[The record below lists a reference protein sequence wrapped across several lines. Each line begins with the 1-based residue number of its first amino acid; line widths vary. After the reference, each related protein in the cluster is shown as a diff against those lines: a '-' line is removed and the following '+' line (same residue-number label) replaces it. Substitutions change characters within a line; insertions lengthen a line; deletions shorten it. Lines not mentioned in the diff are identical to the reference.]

1 MPKSHVF
8 NTIKNSH
15 DNMEEWSLFLERGK
29 KDLDISQLI
38 FKNHQDYEIG
48 AYFAQQA
55 LEKHLKAYFLRTKVI
70 EKPKDLGHYQ
80 IYHILTL
87 VETHFK
93 GIKRSTNKSNPF
105 YLVIEYVTNIITHL
119 KKLFNSIKKN
129 DEKLIHW
136 WKYSIK
142 IEESI
147 DDEDYKK
154 IIDSMSGLSEKLEK
168 SFGNYIEQTF
178 TPEILKQLPDEI
190 RSVAEKMENTST
202 KLKNK
207 EIILQ
212 QELKEF
218 ENLVIKIIQLQR
230 QGKIKGNIPIVD
242 LEKLLIVYY
251 VLTNYIDLIMRTHPH
266 NIIGRY
272 PRIIED
278 GISST
283 QLYQKH
289 KKGVCN
295 LIMDVRE
302 SCNEIE
308 MKIKNN

>member
-1 MPKSHVF
+1 
-8 NTIKNSH
+8 
-15 DNMEEWSLFLERGK
+15 MEEWSLFLERGK

-70 EKPKDLGHYQ
+70 EKPEDLGHFQ
-80 IYHILTL
+80 IIYLLT
-87 VETHFK
+87 VIGPHFNT
-93 GIKRSTNKSNPF
+93 IKRNTDKSSPI

-119 KKLFNSIKKN
+119 KKLFKSIKKN

-142 IEESI
+142 IEQSI

-154 IIDSMSGLSEKLEK
+154 IIDSMSRSDGKLGK
-168 SFGNYIEQTF
+168 LFGNYTEQTLNKNMD
-178 TPEILKQLPDEI
+178 ISAKISKQLPDEI

-289 KKGVCN
+289 KEGVWN
-295 LIMDVRE
+295 LILEVKK